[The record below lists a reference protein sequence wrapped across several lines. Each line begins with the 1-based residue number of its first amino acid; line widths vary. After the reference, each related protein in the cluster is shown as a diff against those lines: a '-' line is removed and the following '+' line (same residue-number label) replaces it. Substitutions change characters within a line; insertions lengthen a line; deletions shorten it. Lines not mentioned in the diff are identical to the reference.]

1 MQKTIIGLLALVV
14 GTGSA
19 LALNGPGRALVASD
33 TLRINTAAVLTG
45 SDGGNVQRSYI
56 PPYSGKVRLKWEI
69 KSSTGGTVGANA
81 FVHAMSTCDQQVTT
95 ATSFVTQTCDIQVVA
110 GYPVIINATAGT
122 GNEVS
127 LRNVQML
134 YSIVDSDGQ
143 PIKFEV
149 PPQG

>member
-1 MQKTIIGLLALVV
+1 MQKQIIGLVALVV

-19 LALNGPGRALVASD
+19 LALNGPGRALVASN
-33 TLRINTAAVLTG
+33 TLRINTAAVITS
-45 SDGGNVQRSYI
+45 SDDGNVQRSFI

-81 FVHAMSTCDQQVTT
+81 YVHAMSTCDQQAT
-95 ATSFVTQTCDIQVVA
+95 ASTSFVTQTCDIQVVA
-110 GYPVIINATAGT
+110 GYPVVLNASSGT
-122 GNEVS
+122 GYQVS

-134 YSIVDSDGQ
+134 FSIVDSDGK